1 MQNDKIDFSTVCEM
15 FEEMKGKIEKIES
28 KLDAPPVSIPATT
41 PIASTLAIE
50 DGEKIETLTARLD
63 TVSEQLSRP
72 LRHRHM
78 IDFMS
83 NWALIALALAVTGL
97 IVMAWVIRNQREYS
111 DNDLKYRYVK
121 MLDGV
126 TPGEIERLET
136 NFTYRRNT
144 DSIRTI
150 RRQVV
155 EYERLVQQE
164 AEKSERARLNSTEAE
179 RLKKA
184 AEAVK
189 KGK

>member
-1 MQNDKIDFSTVCEM
+1 M
-15 FEEMKGKIEKIES
+15 FEEMKEKIEKIES
-28 KLDAPPVSIPATT
+28 KLDAPPTLEAAPTAPA
-41 PIASTLAIE
+41 IAPE

-83 NWALIALALAVTGL
+83 NWALIALAVAMMGL
-97 IVMAWVIRNQREYS
+97 IIMAWVVRNQREFR
-111 DNDLKYRYVK
+111 DNDLKYRYIK
-121 MLDGV
+121 MLDGA

-150 RRQVV
+150 RRRVV

-179 RLKKA
+179 RLQNQIDMVKRKK
-184 AEAVK
+184 
-189 KGK
+189 

>member
-1 MQNDKIDFSTVCEM
+1 
-15 FEEMKGKIEKIES
+15 
-28 KLDAPPVSIPATT
+28 
-41 PIASTLAIE
+41 
-50 DGEKIETLTARLD
+50 
-63 TVSEQLSRP
+63 
-72 LRHRHM
+72 
-78 IDFMS
+78 
-83 NWALIALALAVTGL
+83 
-97 IVMAWVIRNQREYS
+97 
-111 DNDLKYRYVK
+111 

-150 RRQVV
+150 RRRVE
-155 EYERLVQQE
+155 EYERLVKE
-164 AEKSERARLNSTEAE
+164 TAEKSERARLNSTEAE